1 MGCKRE
7 SAGTVSCRHGGHR
20 CSTRTKGFRIGWV
33 LVDAGT
39 LGAWIGDA
47 VESLFCV
54 KPIFAQLQWDRRAN
68 REMHVFCT
76 SAKAASVPLHGVGG
90 VEISV
95 EQVDGLQT
103 LPLATPHSV
112 SSWTRASTFW
122 ISRPLSSTEVHFGWQ
137 EGCIRCPHSHVGQ
150 GQAVSHHASSR
161 WKWTWWWK
169 CLVQKFVIRGPG
181 QTDDLRRALWWVLS
195 AWKSST

>member
-1 MGCKRE
+1 
-7 SAGTVSCRHGGHR
+7 
-20 CSTRTKGFRIGWV
+20 
-33 LVDAGT
+33 
-39 LGAWIGDA
+39 
-47 VESLFCV
+47 
-54 KPIFAQLQWDRRAN
+54 
-68 REMHVFCT
+68 MHVFCT

-150 GQAVSHHASSR
+150 GQRSPIMLQVVESGHDGESVWCRSS
-161 WKWTWWWK
+161 
-169 CLVQKFVIRGPG
+169 
-181 QTDDLRRALWWVLS
+181 
-195 AWKSST
+195 